1 MIPLLPRWPV
11 LFRGVRT
18 FGRVISFT
26 RNSCAMLG
34 SVGTYPEVW
43 CTPCGRNGGGGDLT
57 FFFPYWSRAFVTIQ
71 EQSGDWLYSVEFL
84 DTFGKLIHRVCL
96 TPESDSE
103 AFRWWVE
110 LNHAANPVAELSPYT
125 RFPSCVEGP
134 DAFCGKDASFLSEN
148 DFRALLRRL
157 VETEISVQILVGNDG
172 LVQGARMAP
181 NCLRDD
187 GGWIYLGD
195 DDCGL
200 QLRIGRPSQISFRW
214 SSSSLDWVLKA
225 YEPEGRLVC
234 TLSGR
239 DVEE

>member
-1 MIPLLPRWPV
+1 MV
-11 LFRGVRT
+11 A
-18 FGRVISFT
+18 ISRF
-26 RNSCAMLG
+26 L
-34 SVGTYPEVW
+34 
-43 CTPCGRNGGGGDLT
+43 
-57 FFFPYWSRAFVTIQ
+57 FPYWSRAFVTIQ
-71 EQSGDWLYSVEFL
+71 EQSGDWLYSAEFL
-84 DTFGKLIHRVCL
+84 DTFGNLIHRVCL

-110 LNHAANPVAELSPYT
+110 LNHAANPVAELSPYA
-125 RFPSCVEGP
+125 RFPSCVGDP
-134 DAFCGKDASFLSEN
+134 DAFCEKDASFLSEN
-148 DFRALLRRL
+148 DFRAFLRRL
-157 VETEISVQILVGNDG
+157 VETETSVQIFVGNDG
-172 LVQGARMAP
+172 LLQGARMAP

-214 SSSSLDWVLKA
+214 SSSCLDWVLKA
-225 YEPEGRLVC
+225 YEPEARLVC